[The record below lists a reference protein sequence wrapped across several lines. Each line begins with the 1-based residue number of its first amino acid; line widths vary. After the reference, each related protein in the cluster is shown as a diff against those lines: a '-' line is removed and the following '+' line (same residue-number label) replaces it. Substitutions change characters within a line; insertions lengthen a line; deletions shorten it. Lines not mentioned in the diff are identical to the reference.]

1 MRLLRAGLFMLILVM
16 SALLAAPAAAA
27 SISLERLGEAI
38 VAVPDRDR
46 GTRQRA
52 FSEALQ
58 EVVVKMTGDRAW
70 RTDPRIEELLRQA
83 PQWVRQ
89 YRYQESAQG
98 DSELWVR
105 FDAAAIERSL
115 LDLGLPLWQRDRPS
129 LLIWL
134 AVQQDGER
142 RMAHTVDDREWWRAL
157 ESWADARGM
166 PLMEPLWDLEDQ
178 SRISAADI
186 LLGFEEGVLDASAR
200 YEPDAVALV
209 RVQQRS
215 EGFAARWQLHGS
227 VHSGV
232 WEAEA
237 NEAKQA
243 LQQAFESMVDGIGR
257 AMAMAGLA
265 HAQNSV
271 EISITDIQSLADY
284 HRVRDYLAELAP
296 VQRIQTHSMGP
307 DSVVFWVQMRGDS
320 RELARAT
327 RLGNV
332 LTPSA
337 ESELTFRLLP

>member
-1 MRLLRAGLFMLILVM
+1 MRLLSARLLMLILVM
-16 SALLAAPAAAA
+16 LALLATPAAAA
-27 SISLERLGEAI
+27 SISLERLGEAM

-70 RTDPRIEELLRQA
+70 RSDPRLEELLRQA

-89 YRYQESAQG
+89 YRYQESAEG
-98 DSELWVR
+98 TSELWVR
-105 FDAAAIERSL
+105 FDAAAIERNL
-115 LDLGLPLWQRDRPS
+115 VDLGLPLWQRDRPN

-134 AVQQDGER
+134 AIQQDNER
-142 RMAHTVDDREWWRAL
+142 RMAHTVDDLEWWRAI
-157 ESWADARGM
+157 ESWANARGI
-166 PLMEPLWDLEDQ
+166 LLIEPLWDLEDQ

-186 LLGFEEGVLDASAR
+186 LLGFEEGVLNASAR

-215 EGFAARWQLHGS
+215 GGFSARWQLHGS

-237 NEAKQA
+237 EEAKQA

-257 AMAMAGLA
+257 VMATAGLA

-271 EISITDIQSLADY
+271 EINITDIHSLSDY
-284 HRVRDYLAELAP
+284 HRVRNYLSELAP
-296 VQRIQTHSMGP
+296 VQRVQTHILGS
-307 DSVVFWVQMRGDS
+307 DSVIFWVQLRGDS